1 MRAPG
6 TGFDERTQGLIEAG
20 MTIASGL
27 ELDAALER
35 LLELARRLT
44 DARYAAVGVLD
55 PAGAYIE
62 RFVTSGVTEEE
73 RRRIGPP
80 PLGRGL
86 LGVLITDA
94 HPLRIDDIATNAR
107 ASGFPPNHPP
117 MHTFLGVPVLAGRE
131 VFGNLYLTEKQGGV
145 FTEDDERL
153 AVTLAA
159 QAGVAVQNAR
169 LYEQATAQARRLDE
183 ALAELSSVQDITEAI
198 AMGRPAEEVLQLI
211 VDGARASAGC
221 RFAAVA
227 LAAEDGTVLRF
238 VAVSGD
244 ADELPTGRLE
254 TGSSALGAAFRAR
267 RSVVVEDMSAEP
279 GAGAAGRDADAQL
292 IVPLVH
298 RNQALGV
305 LVAAVD
311 AEGFASPDR
320 RLLEGYATRAVLAI
334 EMHRVISG
342 ERERAD
348 AEAKLATADMREAA
362 RQETLR
368 RVVEAQEAE
377 RRRIA
382 RELHDETGQALVSVL
397 MGLRLVDQQTEGAGE
412 AIGELRE
419 TVSNAIQELRALA
432 VELRPTALDDF
443 GLGPALERLGD
454 TFARRTGIRVEL
466 DVSRLDDGRLG
477 ERTETALYR
486 IVQEGLTNVAKHA
499 GAASASVVVG
509 RSGDAVRLVVED
521 DGHGFD
527 PAAAD
532 GGLGLVSMRE
542 RAELVGGKLEV
553 ESSAAG
559 TTVTAVVPVPTG

>member
-20 MTIASGL
+20 LAIAGGL

-35 LLELARRLT
+35 LLELARQLT

-62 RFVTSGVTEEE
+62 RFVTSGVSEEE

-80 PLGRGL
+80 PVGRGL

-94 HPLRIDDIATNAR
+94 HPLRIDDIAASPR

-117 MHTFLGVPVLAGRE
+117 MRTFLGVPVLAGRE

-145 FTEDDERL
+145 FTEEDERL

-169 LYEQATAQARRLDE
+169 LYERATAQARRLDE
-183 ALAELSSVQDITEAI
+183 ALAELSSVQDITDAM
-198 AMGRPAEEVLQLI
+198 AMGRPADEVLQLI
-211 VDGARASAGC
+211 ADGARASAGC
-221 RFAAVA
+221 RFVAVA
-227 LAAEDGTVLRF
+227 LAAEDGAVLRF
-238 VAVSGD
+238 AAASGETG
-244 ADELPTGRLE
+244 ELPTGRLE

-279 GAGAAGRDADAQL
+279 GAAGQGAAAQL

-305 LVAAVD
+305 LVAGVD
-311 AEGFASPDR
+311 AEGFASADR

-342 ERERAD
+342 ERDRAD

-419 TVSNAIQELRALA
+419 TVSTAIQELRALA

-443 GLGPALERLGD
+443 GLGPALERLGE

-466 DVSRLDDGRLG
+466 DVSRLDGGRLG
-477 ERTETALYR
+477 EGIETALYR
-486 IVQEGLTNVAKHA
+486 IVQESLTNVAKHA

-509 RSGDAVRLVVED
+509 RSGEGVRVVVED

-527 PAAAD
+527 TAAAD

-542 RAELVGGKLEV
+542 RAELVGGKLVV

-559 TTVTAVVPVPTG
+559 TTVTAAVPVPTD